1 MIGKAKACKGGS
13 SLFRYIL
20 DEKKGYELDRNL
32 VSGTGA
38 SDINNDFEILS
49 ANNTSPR
56 TTNTILSMVLSPDI
70 KDGQE
75 ASEDE
80 LRSMS
85 RDFLKGLGIDYEK
98 TQYMS
103 FVHVADNHI
112 KHNHIHILVN
122 RVDPA
127 TGKLF
132 SDKWI
137 GKKAQWAA
145 HEIALERG
153 LVSAKSLMIES
164 LKRETPLLDKDW
176 KTKREIWNHFKNV
189 MDENPNI
196 SLNHF
201 IESMLNRGVQI
212 NLTLNKKGE
221 IQGYRVLH
229 LHSQI
234 EFKASEV
241 NRKMAIGNMLK
252 QGMVIEP
259 EKILNPPLQK
269 SYTGMLS
276 KFLLYQAS
284 KRMKENLKENSREN
298 DE

>member
-49 ANNTSPR
+49 ANNTAPR

-75 ASEDE
+75 ASKDE

-85 RDFLKGLGIDYEK
+85 RDFLKRLGIDTEK
-98 TQYMS
+98 TQYIS
-103 FVHVADNHI
+103 FVHEADNHI
-112 KHNHIHILVN
+112 KHNHIHILVS
-122 RVDPA
+122 RVNPE

-176 KTKREIWNHFKNV
+176 KTKREIWNHFKGV
-189 MDENPNI
+189 MDENPKI
-196 SLNHF
+196 SLSQF
-201 IESMLNRGVQI
+201 EDEMLRRGVQI
-212 NLTLNKKGE
+212 NLTLNKKGQ

-234 EFKASEV
+234 EYKASEV
-241 NRKMAIGNMLK
+241 NRIMSIGNMLK
-252 QGMVIEP
+252 QGLVIES